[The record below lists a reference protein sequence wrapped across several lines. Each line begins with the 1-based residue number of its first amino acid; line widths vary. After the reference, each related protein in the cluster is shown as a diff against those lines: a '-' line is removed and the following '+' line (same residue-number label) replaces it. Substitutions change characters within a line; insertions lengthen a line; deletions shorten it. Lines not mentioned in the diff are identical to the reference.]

1 MSLLD
6 KNTNI
11 IRKAFDAINKG
22 YLDNI
27 EEFISSDYINHDSS
41 LFDEALGDSA
51 ERANLNGPVE
61 FRNSVRLL
69 RNAFADLHFEEK
81 EIITTEDK
89 VVARVVMSG
98 RHVNNFMGSPPTQ
111 REFSAQQIHI
121 FHIAGSKIIE
131 HRAVRDDLS
140 MMLQLGLAQISN
152 KKLIERL

>member
-11 IRKAFDAINKG
+11 IRKAFDAFNIG
-22 YLDNI
+22 YLNNI
-27 EEFISSDYINHDSS
+27 EEFISSDYINH
-41 LFDEALGDSA
+41 EALDDSPG
-51 ERANLNGPVE
+51 RANLNGPDE
-61 FRNSVRLL
+61 FKNSVRLL

-98 RHVNNFMGSPPTQ
+98 RHVNDFMGSPPTG
-111 REFSAQQIHI
+111 RKFSAQQIHI

-140 MMLQLGLAQISN
+140 MMLQLGLAKN
-152 KKLIERL
+152 FK

>member
-11 IRKAFDAINKG
+11 IRKAFDAFNIG

-27 EEFISSDYINHDSS
+27 EEFISSDYINH
-41 LFDEALGDSA
+41 EALDDSD
-51 ERANLNGPVE
+51 ERANLKGPDE

-98 RHVNNFMGSPPTQ
+98 RHVNDFMGSPPTQ
-111 REFSAQQIHI
+111 RKFSAQQIHI

-131 HRAVRDDLS
+131 HKAVRDDLS

-152 KKLIERL
+152 KKFIERL

>member
-11 IRKAFDAINKG
+11 IRKAFDAFNIG

-27 EEFISSDYINHDSS
+27 EEFISSDYINH
-41 LFDEALGDSA
+41 EALDDSGD
-51 ERANLNGPVE
+51 RANLNGPGE

-89 VVARVVMSG
+89 VVARVIMSG
-98 RHVNNFMGSPPTQ
+98 RHVNDFMGSPPTQ
-111 REFSAQQIHI
+111 RKFSAQQIHI

-140 MMLQLGLAQISN
+140 MMLQLGLAKISN
-152 KKLIERL
+152 KKFIERL